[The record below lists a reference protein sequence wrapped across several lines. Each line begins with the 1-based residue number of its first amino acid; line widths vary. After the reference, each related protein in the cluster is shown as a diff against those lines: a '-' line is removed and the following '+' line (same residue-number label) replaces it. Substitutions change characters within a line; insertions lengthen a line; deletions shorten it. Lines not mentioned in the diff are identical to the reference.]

1 MSDRRPAGASR
12 GRRYTRVIFKLV
24 AIGYPAASYS
34 ASVNPADRP
43 QGWRR
48 WPISHCC
55 EIVVSSRSPARFA
68 LRRFSLIRHVS
79 LWIFNPIP
87 YTRIVRTRTS
97 LYFLSDPNPAP
108 FFPSFSAVAI
118 NRKQQRRWNLVDW
131 LESRH
136 RERITGLRSSPGCFR
151 GGVCEGTGTTVKI

>member
-1 MSDRRPAGASR
+1 MSDHRLAGASR

-48 WPISHCC
+48 WPISH
-55 EIVVSSRSPARFA
+55 SARSPSLPDRHSALVFTDFLSFDTFPSGFSILSRIPVLFA
-68 LRRFSLIRHVS
+68 
-79 LWIFNPIP
+79 
-87 YTRIVRTRTS
+87 RTS
-97 LYFLSDPNPAP
+97 LYFRSDPAHS
-108 FFPSFSAVAI
+108 FFPSSSAVAI

-136 RERITGLRSSPGCFR
+136 HGRVTRLRSSPGCFR